1 MLELINNHKSND
13 NIILFLSRLVL
24 QGGMA
29 KCVDALIPIII
40 DNNKDKYTRTMSAK
54 AVMSCGSREQKNAV
68 WQGVNN
74 SDKEIPRWLL
84 SELVVDAEPN
94 TATIDFI
101 IDGIAKLAEPNDF
114 MPTGLTRSMS
124 RFIDHADGEVVY
136 YLLNK
141 LYHYLNVND
150 FFKKKSVR
158 CQKKMLG

>member
-1 MLELINNHKSND
+1 DHYKAYTGSNIAIANLAQSDLESNVLELINNYKSND

-74 SDKEIPRWLL
+74 SDKEIP
-84 SELVVDAEPN
+84 
-94 TATIDFI
+94 
-101 IDGIAKLAEPNDF
+101 
-114 MPTGLTRSMS
+114 
-124 RFIDHADGEVVY
+124 
-136 YLLNK
+136 
-141 LYHYLNVND
+141 
-150 FFKKKSVR
+150 
-158 CQKKMLG
+158 